1 MSKAKGKNRSDKD
14 LIAEALLAS
23 EGNLDSKAMHHF
35 DVFEFEMKEIQ
46 QLLAEKEGFLETIGI
61 TPGKQA
67 AISDQ
72 KGLCDTHF
80 QPN

>member
-1 MSKAKGKNRSDKD
+1 
-14 LIAEALLAS
+14 
-23 EGNLDSKAMHHF
+23 
-35 DVFEFEMKEIQ
+35 MKEIQ

-80 QPN
+80 QQN